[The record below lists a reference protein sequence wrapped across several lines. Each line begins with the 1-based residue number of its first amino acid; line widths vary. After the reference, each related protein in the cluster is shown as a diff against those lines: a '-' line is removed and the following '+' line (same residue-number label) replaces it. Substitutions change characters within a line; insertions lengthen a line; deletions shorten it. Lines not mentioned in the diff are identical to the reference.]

1 MKTSEKR
8 KGERQMVLYVLNVY
22 LYIFYTALCMY
33 RIFLYGSSLLFSF
46 CINKIKM
53 LHFWRFCRLRKGLG
67 SCCIEYT
74 HGQITVPCILEKKN
88 REAQAF
94 CLPCASLL
102 FCCFYLL
109 SAKLP
114 VPDIFDNILGGGAG
128 AAVFPDLLFHF
139 LQGIHH
145 RGMVP
150 AAEFLSDGGG
160 RKLGD
165 LPDYIHSHLPGL

>member
-1 MKTSEKR
+1 MVFLQAKKR
-8 KGERQMVLYVLNVY
+8 LGNL
-22 LYIFYTALCMY
+22 
-33 RIFLYGSSLLFSF
+33 LYG
-46 CINKIKM
+46 
-53 LHFWRFCRLRKGLG
+53 
-67 SCCIEYT
+67 YT
-74 HGQITVPCILEKKN
+74 HGQITVPCILEKNN

-114 VPDIFDNILGGGAG
+114 IPDIFDNILGGGAG

-139 LQGIHH
+139 LKGVYH
-145 RGMVP
+145 RGMIP